1 MQSIDNNYGLLDW
14 RPNLGLKYLLMKM
27 NLYLTELLSESEN
40 IYILDSF
47 RWFQNSI
54 PLLPKIKYA
63 TKVEFSNDVFKKAAK
78 IYILFQRR

>member
-1 MQSIDNNYGLLDW
+1 
-14 RPNLGLKYLLMKM
+14 MKM
-27 NLYLTELLSESEN
+27 NLYLTMKLYQESEN

-63 TKVEFSNDVFKKAAK
+63 TKLEFSNDVFKKAAK
-78 IYILFQRR
+78 NIYSVSKTLKCNKKIIILDLDNTLWGG